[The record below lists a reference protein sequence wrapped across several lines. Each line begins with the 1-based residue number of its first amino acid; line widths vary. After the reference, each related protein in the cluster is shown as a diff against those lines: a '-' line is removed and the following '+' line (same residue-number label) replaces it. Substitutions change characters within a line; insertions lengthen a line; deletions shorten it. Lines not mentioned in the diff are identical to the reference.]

1 MAFVTIAN
9 YSQASF
15 ELGYAMKFMRIII
28 LICTAIFNIWGFVI
42 GIIFSFCAI
51 IFNRTIAGKSYIY
64 PLIPFHLNEL
74 KKRFLRGGCLTS
86 WKRMKTNRLKTAL
99 HPKAISGRIT
109 GISQNN
115 RSRHQAGPFIS
126 TLYENQLYSGNAQK
140 PLFPAVCTYKHRHL
154 PELWQI
160 PDPLL
165 LLRYLPHCLL

>member
-1 MAFVTIAN
+1 
-9 YSQASF
+9 
-15 ELGYAMKFMRIII
+15 
-28 LICTAIFNIWGFVI
+28 
-42 GIIFSFCAI
+42 
-51 IFNRTIAGKSYIY
+51 
-64 PLIPFHLNEL
+64 
-74 KKRFLRGGCLTS
+74 
-86 WKRMKTNRLKTAL
+86 MKTNRLKTAL

-165 LLRYLPHCLL
+165 LLRYLPHCLFVISMPFSLYTGRKLSTQSACFSISGLLRISLPSTMYSASSASSFFSLDAALPVPLLRSDRYFLS